1 MSITQPCQLCGQFH
15 SPVIA
20 CSAGSEPADSPQT
33 PPHVPSKITQQLI
46 TQIVDR
52 DIHGAKK
59 YGTTLDRK
67 DLTLSQ
73 WLQHMAE
80 ELMDGAGYALAAR
93 REHDELGF
101 FGAKSKIAVV
111 LGAYVD
117 SLNGDNGDA
126 ARGAREFVECL
137 LAELPATIAA
147 PAALAPAVPAAP
159 SFPMGFLAEVR
170 KSAAEV
176 FREIHWPDSGYSS
189 AEKALIELGVHRLL
203 ARLHR

>member
-1 MSITQPCQLCGQFH
+1 MSSNFKCCDGRGCRICNPG
-15 SPVIA
+15 A
-20 CSAGSEPADSPQT
+20 EPADNPQT
-33 PPHVPSKITQQLI
+33 EPHVPSKITQQLI

-80 ELMDGAGYALAAR
+80 ELMDGAGYALAAK
-93 REHDELGF
+93 REHDELVFLGV
-101 FGAKSKIAVV
+101 KSKIAVV

-117 SLNGDNGDA
+117 SLNGTIGNGDA
-126 ARGAREFVECL
+126 ARGAREFAECL

-159 SFPMGFLAEVR
+159 SSPMGFLANVR

-176 FREIHWPDSGYSS
+176 LREIHWPDSGYSS